1 MPRLPPA
8 EPLAVMMM
16 LRLPFTAANWPAATV
31 HACALL
37 ASQLASGGQL
47 TPAPGVTDSTATLA
61 GRISVRVTRPR
72 LARLPVFVA
81 VMVQVIVSPTLAVVL
96 SASFVTRMM
105 GPGTVAMAVFG
116 KSFATSTEVV
126 ATLDVTVD
134 RLSAGC
140 V

>member
-1 MPRLPPA
+1 
-8 EPLAVMMM
+8 MMM
-16 LRLPFTAANWPAATV
+16 LRLPTRAGSWPAATL

-37 ASQLASGGQL
+37 ASQLASGGHV
-47 TPAPGVTDSTATLA
+47 TPAAGVTDSTVTLA
-61 GRISVRVTRPR
+61 GRMSVRMTLFR
-72 LARLPVFVA
+72 LPRLPVFVA
-81 VMVQVIVSPTLAVVL
+81 VMVQVIVSPTLAVAL

-105 GPGTVAMAVFG
+105 GPGTVAMARFG

-126 ATLDVTVD
+126 AMVDVTVD